1 MQLINVQIKILLI
14 ASICFMQTSN
24 ALAAI
29 FLNNSDVAVQMCTS
43 NGIKTLYINNLGDS
57 KKSFTKTELMH
68 CCLDVH
74 SNFIISNYNNV
85 DNKYLL
91 YLETIVFKN
100 TIKPIDFGTEKTIRA
115 PPVLA

>member
-1 MQLINVQIKILLI
+1 
-14 ASICFMQTSN
+14 MQTSN

-43 NGIKTLYINNLGDS
+43 NGIKTVYINNLGDS

-85 DNKYLL
+85 DKNIYFILKLL
-91 YLETIVFKN
+91 FLKIQ
-100 TIKPIDFGTEKTIRA
+100 
-115 PPVLA
+115 